1 MPNYSKA
8 VLLLFSLASIIDG
21 VSGNRNRKLQQTV
34 VKEYELFEAETF
46 PQLLTEWEED
56 YPDLIQVTT
65 AQEAYGLPAAGGN
78 NDCPFYEEKG
88 CPNYFFTIQDFIAH
102 PIGSETSN
110 LLPEMIWSGCLH
122 GNERV
127 GPTSVME
134 ASAILLEAAYCE
146 GLPRDPSEIDAA
158 KECRSDLNN
167 KGIDDVQRKWLAR
180 LVSTRRIVVV
190 PTANALG
197 YYRNTREEGT
207 IDPNRD
213 FPYDLTNYDTCM
225 QSITARTLNEI
236 YLDHMF
242 QLAFTFHGGIEGV
255 YYEWGNPSFYN
266 FQNTQK
272 QFRSPDDEAQ
282 DQISRAYS
290 DYGDKF
296 EGSKNYEYGTSND
309 LLYFVR
315 GGMEDWAYAGSWTP
329 ELTGT
334 CTPKQFGGYPPE
346 KTQYSNSTL
355 RAFNILVET
364 SWQKEP
370 TSNIG
375 NSFDV
380 LNKDTPGNGHVSRN
394 IRLSLLSA
402 ELVEP
407 YAGIVGVNELA
418 LTDDIVPMTSRDPE
432 SCFEDKAVMVAGNAE
447 SVDIEWTVGGGLTIK
462 NTKLWY
468 AKLDDVSDNVKCWTQ
483 PTSTQGLERAG
494 KSFSG
499 TGAFSP
505 QGANPSPAGSI
516 TDVEPTVG
524 PLFRA
529 SVPLEN
535 FNVGDKILVLASA
548 KVDPDWKE
556 APTSLLIPELPPQ
569 SHVANARTDPNYF
582 HETNGKKIQGRLQ
595 WFSVPLTI
603 VIGEF
608 DENERTV
615 VELNPRFPPDVDPPQ
630 DDCEDNADPFLFKGT
645 ETTCQELADISAQ
658 KREKKCDK
666 NKYRKNCP
674 GLCKEAKCPCAN
686 SKFPFII
693 KGETTSCD
701 DEKEFNETKRGRR
714 CDKFS
719 KIRRNCRGLCNPEN
733 CPAR

>member
-1 MPNYSKA
+1 MPNYSIA
-8 VLLLFSLASIIDG
+8 FNFLSLSSLASIVDG
-21 VSGNRNRKLQQTV
+21 VSGNRKLQQTV
-34 VKEYELFEAETF
+34 VKQYELFEAEAF
-46 PQLLTEWEED
+46 PQLLSAWKED
-56 YPDLIQVTT
+56 YPDLIQFSM
-65 AQEAYGLPAAGGN
+65 AQETYGLPAAGN
-78 NDCPFYEEKG
+78 NQDCPFYEEKG
-88 CPNYFFTIQDFIAH
+88 CPNYFFTIQDFISH

-110 LLPEMIWSGCLH
+110 LLPEVIWSGCLH
-122 GNERV
+122 GDERV

-134 ASAILLEAAYCE
+134 ASHLLLEAAYCE
-146 GLPRDPSEIDAA
+146 GLPRDASEIKIAN
-158 KECRSDLNN
+158 ECRADLKD

-197 YYRNTREEGT
+197 YYRDTREEEN

-213 FPYDLTNYDTCM
+213 FPYDLINYDTCM
-225 QSITARTLNEI
+225 QSIAARTLNEI
-236 YLDHMF
+236 YRDHMF

-266 FQNTQK
+266 F
-272 QFRSPDDEAQ
+272 RSPDDEAQ

-296 EGSKNYEYGTSND
+296 KGSPNYEYGTSND
-309 LLYFVR
+309 LVYYVR

-334 CTPKQFGGYPPE
+334 CTPSQFGGYPLE

-364 SWQKEP
+364 SKQKEP
-370 TSNIG
+370 TKNLG

-380 LNKDTPGNGHVSRN
+380 LNKDTTGNGHVSRN

-494 KSFSG
+494 NSFSG
-499 TGAFSP
+499 TGFFSI
-505 QGANPSPAGSI
+505 QGSNPGPEGSI
-516 TDVEPTVG
+516 TGVEPTFG

-529 SVPLEN
+529 SVPLQNLIE
-535 FNVGDKILVLASA
+535 GDKILVLASA

-556 APTSLLIPELPPQ
+556 APSFLFKPDLPPQ
-569 SHVANARTDPNYF
+569 SHVVNARTNPNYF
-582 HETNGKKIQGRLQ
+582 HETNGKKIQGRVN
-595 WFSVPLTI
+595 WFSIPLTV
-603 VIGEF
+603 VIGKV
-608 DENERTV
+608 DENDRTV
-615 VELNPRFPPDVDPPQ
+615 VEINPRFPSEVN
-630 DDCEDNADPFLFKGT
+630 CENNPEPFLFKGT
-645 ETTCQELADISAQ
+645 ETTCQELVGFSAQ
-658 KREKKCDK
+658 KQKKKCDR

-674 GLCKEAKCPCAN
+674 GLCKEENCPCAN
-686 SKFPFII
+686 SKVSFTI

-701 DEKEFNETKRGRR
+701 DEKELNETKRGRR

>member
-21 VSGNRNRKLQQTV
+21 VSGNRKLQQTV

-46 PQLLTEWEED
+46 PQILAQWEED
-56 YPDLIQVTT
+56 YSDSLIQVTT
-65 AQEAYGLPAAGGN
+65 SQEAYGLPAAGGN

-110 LLPEMIWSGCLH
+110 LLPEIIWSGCLH

-146 GLPRDPSEIDAA
+146 ALPRDPSEIDAA

-190 PTANALG
+190 PTSNALG
-197 YYRNTREEGT
+197 YYRNKREEGN

-213 FPYDLTNYDTCM
+213 FPYDLTNYNLCM

-242 QLAFTFHGGIEGV
+242 QMSITFHGGIEGV

-266 FQNTQK
+266 YQQPNK
-272 QFRSPDDEAQ
+272 QFRAPDEEAQ
-282 DQISRAYS
+282 DQISRS
-290 DYGDKF
+290 FSEYGDKF
-296 EGSKNYEYGTSND
+296 QGSPNYEYGTSND

-334 CTPKQFGGYPPE
+334 CTPSQYGGYPPE

-355 RAFNILVET
+355 RAFNVLVET
-364 SWQKEP
+364 SKQKEP
-370 TSNIG
+370 KSNIG

-402 ELVEP
+402 EIVEP
-407 YAGIVGVNELA
+407 YASIVGVNELA
-418 LTDDIVPMTSRDPE
+418 LTDDIVPMTSRDPD
-432 SCFEDKAVMVAGNAE
+432 SCFEDKAVEVPENAE

-494 KSFSG
+494 NSFSG
-499 TGAFSP
+499 TSFFSP

-516 TDVEPTVG
+516 TDVEPTFG

-548 KVDPDWKE
+548 EVDPEWKD
-556 APTSLLIPELPPQ
+556 PPQGSLARPANVSPQ
-569 SHVANARTDPNYF
+569 SHVANARTNPDYF
-582 HETNGKKIQGRLQ
+582 METNGKTIQGRLE

-615 VELNPRFPPDVDPPQ
+615 VELNPRLPPDVDPPQ
-630 DDCEDNADPFLFKGT
+630 DDCEDNADPFMY
-645 ETTCQELADISAQ
+645 ESNEVTCELLANQSAQ
-658 KREKKCDK
+658 NQKKYCK
-666 NKYRKNCP
+666 NNVLLTNCP
-674 GLCKEAKCPCAN
+674 GLCSDECSCTN
-686 SKFPFII
+686 SPYTLSSGSI
-693 KGETTSCD
+693 TTSCD
-701 DEKEFNETKRGRR
+701 NEAKFNAQKQKTR
-714 CDKFS
+714 CNAS
-719 KIRRNCRGLCNPEN
+719 ALLRRNCRGLCDPDN